1 METLGRATMGG
12 VIKALRQGAVVAT
25 ILAMAG
31 IFAPAAWAGDPSNSE
46 MVKEFQNM
54 KSEIRVLQQKTSTLE
69 LQNAEKD
76 STIKSLQGQVQK
88 TNEDLTGLS
97 AYNFIKD
104 IEVSGYVSAIFT
116 DTLTNPSDSARKLG
130 VFETNA
136 HSFDNSA
143 FKLVFE
149 KPTSTESRAGFRVD
163 ILSGETGRLLG
174 NATADVPTGSTGLD
188 DFELEQAYVTYKADV
203 GDGLD
208 IYAGKFVTLL
218 GAEVIES
225 PLNYN
230 ISRSIL
236 FGFAIPF
243 THTGIRATYPL
254 TDTIS
259 VTAGVN
265 NGWDNNDDLNHGY
278 SYEGQVAW
286 SPNDDFSLTVNGI
299 WGPEQMGEE
308 RNKRGVIDV
317 VANWTPTEKLTL
329 IGNFDWGHET
339 GVIVTHEGF
348 IYATEPDPDVAQPG
362 PTLITMVDQTYDSKS
377 VADWYGGALVANYQ
391 FTDRFALA
399 GRAEYF
405 VDADGA
411 RTGWNQNL
419 LGVHGHAPVLGDA
432 EAPRAAGI
440 PERPLGQ
447 EVFPDG
453 VAAEQPPGDDIRR
466 GGIPLPLIGVRTGRF
481 DEAGKHGGRRDEE
494 DRSDHKTVQAGRR
507 QGGAPAVRGAGPHGE
522 RGEGL
527 RPAEGAH
534 GALSRG

>member
-1 METLGRATMGG
+1 METLGRAAMGS
-12 VIKALRQGAVVAT
+12 AMRPLRQGAIVAAILVT
-25 ILAMAG
+25 IAVLV
-31 IFAPAAWAGDPSNSE
+31 PPAWAGDPSNNE

-54 KSEIRVLQQKTSTLE
+54 KSEIRALQQKTNTLE
-69 LQNAEKD
+69 LQNAEKN
-76 STIKSLQGQVQK
+76 SQIKSLEGQVQK
-88 TNEDLTGLS
+88 TNEDLTGMS
-97 AYNFIKD
+97 AYNFIKE
-104 IEVSGYVSAIFT
+104 IEVSGYTSAIFS
-116 DTLTNPSDSARKLG
+116 DVLTIPDDSTRRLG
-130 VFETNA
+130 VFETNS
-136 HSFDNSA
+136 HSFNNSA

-149 KPTSTESRAGFRVD
+149 KPTSPESRAGFRVD
-163 ILSGETGRLLG
+163 ILGGATGRLLG
-174 NATADVPTGSTGLD
+174 NATADLPRGSNGLD

-230 ISRSIL
+230 ITRSIL

-286 SPNDDFSLTVNGI
+286 SPNDDFSLSVNGI
-299 WGPEQMGEE
+299 YGPEQVGSET
-308 RNKRGVIDV
+308 NKRGVVDV

-329 IGNFDWGHET
+329 IGNFDWGHEK

-348 IYATEPDPDVAQPG
+348 IYSSEPDPDAMAPG
-362 PTLITMVDQTYDSKS
+362 PTLITLVDQSYDSNT

-391 FTDRFALA
+391 FTDRFGLA
-399 GRAEYF
+399 GRVEYF

-411 RTGWNQNL
+411 RTGWDQNL
-419 LGVHGHAPVLGDA
+419 WEFSVTPAFWVTPKLLARLEFRTDHSDQKFFLQRSQAINH
-432 EAPRAAGI
+432 
-440 PERPLGQ
+440 Q
-447 EVFPDG
+447 ESIFGEVAYLFP
-453 VAAEQPPGDDIRR
+453 
-466 GGIPLPLIGVRTGRF
+466 
-481 DEAGKHGGRRDEE
+481 
-494 DRSDHKTVQAGRR
+494 
-507 QGGAPAVRGAGPHGE
+507 
-522 RGEGL
+522 
-527 RPAEGAH
+527 
-534 GALSRG
+534 